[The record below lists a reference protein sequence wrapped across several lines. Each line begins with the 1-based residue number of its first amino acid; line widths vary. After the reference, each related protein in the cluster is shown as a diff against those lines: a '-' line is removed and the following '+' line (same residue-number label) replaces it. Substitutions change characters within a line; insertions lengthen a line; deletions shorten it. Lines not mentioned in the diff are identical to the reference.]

1 MHPMREGNNK
11 YFILGLR
18 GGLPIGIGYFAVSF
32 TLGIVMQNA
41 GLTAFEGALMSLL
54 NNTSA
59 GEAAGT
65 VIIGNNGSY
74 LELAMSQLIINLRYL
89 LMSAA
94 LILHIDKNLSLKHRL
109 LMSLDITDEVF
120 ALSIM
125 QPHPLSPFF
134 SYGVMCSTIPF
145 WAAGTALGIM
155 FGNILPATIVKALS
169 VALYAMFVA
178 VVIPPCKKNKK
189 LIVVVVSS
197 MALSYAFS
205 KLPYISTLSEGNRI
219 IILTF
224 ILGLLF
230 ALIFPHEEEEEA

>member
-1 MHPMREGNNK
+1 MSKDNK
-11 YFILGLR
+11 NYFISGLK

-74 LELAMSQLIINLRYL
+74 IELAMSQLIINLRYL

-94 LILHIDKNLSLKHRL
+94 LILHVDKNLSLKHRL

-120 ALSIM
+120 ALSIT
-125 QPHPLSPFF
+125 QSHPLSPFF

-155 FGNILPATIVKALS
+155 FGNILPAAIVKALS
-169 VALYAMFVA
+169 IALYAMFVA
-178 VVIPPCKKNKK
+178 VVIPPCKSDKK
-189 LIVVVVSS
+189 LIFVVCVS
-197 MALSYAFS
+197 MVLSFLFAN
-205 KLPYISTLSEGNRI
+205 LPYVSKLSEGNRI
-219 IILTF
+219 IILTI
-224 ILGLLF
+224 ILGGIF
-230 ALIFPHEEEEEA
+230 AFVFPHNEEEAK

>member
-1 MHPMREGNNK
+1 MSNDNK
-11 YFILGLR
+11 NYFIAGVK

-74 LELAMSQLIINLRYL
+74 IELAMSQIIINLRYL

-94 LILHIDKNLSLKHRL
+94 LILHVDKNLSLKHRL

-120 ALSIM
+120 ALSIT

-155 FGNILPATIVKALS
+155 FGNILPAAIVKALS
-169 VALYAMFVA
+169 IALYAMFVA
-178 VVIPPCKKNKK
+178 VVIPPCKSDKR
-189 LIVVVVSS
+189 LIIVVSVS
-197 MALSYAFS
+197 MVLSFLFAN
-205 KLPYISTLSEGNRI
+205 LPYVSKLSEGNRI
-219 IILTF
+219 IILTI
-224 ILGLLF
+224 ILGCIF
-230 ALIFPHEEEEEA
+230 AFVFPHNEEEKK

>member
-1 MHPMREGNNK
+1 MPNDNRN
-11 YFILGLR
+11 YFISGLR

-120 ALSIM
+120 ALSIT

-155 FGNILPATIVKALS
+155 FGNILPAAVVKALS

-178 VVIPPCKKNKK
+178 VVIPPCKKDKK
-189 LIVVVVSS
+189 LILVVASS
-197 MALSYAFS
+197 MVLSFAFA
-205 KLPYISTLSEGNRI
+205 KLPYLSKLSEGNRI
-219 IILTF
+219 IILTI
-224 ILGLLF
+224 ILGVIF
-230 ALIFPHEEEEEA
+230 ALAFPHAEEEEK

>member
-1 MHPMREGNNK
+1 MSKDNK
-11 YFILGLR
+11 NYFISGLK

-74 LELAMSQLIINLRYL
+74 IELAMSQLIINLRYL

-94 LILHIDKNLSLKHRL
+94 LILHVDKNLSLKHRL

-120 ALSIM
+120 ALSIT
-125 QPHPLSPFF
+125 QSHPLSPFF

-155 FGNILPATIVKALS
+155 FGNILPAAIVKALS
-169 VALYAMFVA
+169 IALYAMFVA
-178 VVIPPCKKNKK
+178 VVIPPCKSDKK
-189 LIVVVVSS
+189 LIIVVFVS
-197 MALSYAFS
+197 MVLSFLFAN
-205 KLPYISTLSEGNRI
+205 LPYVSNLSEGNRI
-219 IILTF
+219 IILTI
-224 ILGLLF
+224 ILGCIF
-230 ALIFPHEEEEEA
+230 AFVFPHNEEEEE

>member
-1 MHPMREGNNK
+1 MSNDNK
-11 YFILGLR
+11 NYFVSGLK

-74 LELAMSQLIINLRYL
+74 IELAMSQIIINLRYL

-94 LILHIDKNLSLKHRL
+94 LILHVDKNLSLKHRL

-120 ALSIM
+120 ALSIT

-155 FGNILPATIVKALS
+155 FGNILPAAIVKALS
-169 VALYAMFVA
+169 IALYAMFVA
-178 VVIPPCKKNKK
+178 VVIPPCKSDKR
-189 LIVVVVSS
+189 LIIVVSVS
-197 MALSYAFS
+197 MFLSFLFAN
-205 KLPYISTLSEGNRI
+205 LPYVSKLSEGNRI
-219 IILTF
+219 IILTI
-224 ILGLLF
+224 ILGCIF
-230 ALIFPHEEEEEA
+230 AFVFPHNEEEKK

>member
-1 MHPMREGNNK
+1 
-11 YFILGLR
+11 
-18 GGLPIGIGYFAVSF
+18 
-32 TLGIVMQNA
+32 
-41 GLTAFEGALMSLL
+41 
-54 NNTSA
+54 
-59 GEAAGT
+59 
-65 VIIGNNGSY
+65 
-74 LELAMSQLIINLRYL
+74 
-89 LMSAA
+89 
-94 LILHIDKNLSLKHRL
+94 
-109 LMSLDITDEVF
+109 
-120 ALSIM
+120 
-125 QPHPLSPFF
+125 
-134 SYGVMCSTIPF
+134 
-145 WAAGTALGIM
+145 M

>member
-1 MHPMREGNNK
+1 MSKDNK
-11 YFILGLR
+11 NYFISGLK
-18 GGLPIGIGYFAVSF
+18 GGIPIGVGYFAVSF

-41 GLTAFEGALMSLL
+41 GLTALEGALMSLL

-74 LELAMSQLIINLRYL
+74 FELAMSQLIINLRYL

-94 LILHIDKNLSLKHRL
+94 LILHVDKNLSLKHRL

-120 ALSIM
+120 ALSIT

-169 VALYAMFVA
+169 IALYAMFVA
-178 VVIPPCKKNKK
+178 VVIPPCKKDKK
-189 LIVVVVSS
+189 LIIVVSVS
-197 MALSYAFS
+197 MLLSFLFAN
-205 KLPYISTLSEGNRI
+205 LPYVSKLSEGNRI
-219 IILTF
+219 IILTI
-224 ILGLLF
+224 ILGAIF
-230 ALIFPHEEEEEA
+230 AFVFPHAEEAAE

>member
-1 MHPMREGNNK
+1 MSKDNK
-11 YFILGLR
+11 NYFISGLK

-74 LELAMSQLIINLRYL
+74 IELAMSQLIINLRYL

-94 LILHIDKNLSLKHRL
+94 LILHVDKNLSLKHRL

-120 ALSIM
+120 ALSIT
-125 QPHPLSPFF
+125 QSHPLSPFF

-155 FGNILPATIVKALS
+155 FGNILPAAIVKALS
-169 VALYAMFVA
+169 IALYAMFVA
-178 VVIPPCKKNKK
+178 VVIPPCKSDKK
-189 LIVVVVSS
+189 LIIVVCVS
-197 MALSYAFS
+197 MVLSFLFAN
-205 KLPYISTLSEGNRI
+205 LPYVSKLSEGNRI
-219 IILTF
+219 IILTI
-224 ILGLLF
+224 ILGGIF
-230 ALIFPHEEEEEA
+230 AFVFPHNEEEAK